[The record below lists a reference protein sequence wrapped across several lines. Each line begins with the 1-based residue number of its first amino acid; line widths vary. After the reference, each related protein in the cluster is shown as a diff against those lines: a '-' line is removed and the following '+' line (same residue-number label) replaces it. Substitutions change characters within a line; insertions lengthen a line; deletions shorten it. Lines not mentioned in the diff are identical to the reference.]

1 MSQSRYA
8 YMQWNDGYIILCNFG
23 GRSPSRR
30 KKKAKSPVW
39 IERRK
44 LLRHVAMIAKFL
56 DDNKPKTSLKK
67 SIRTVSNFINL
78 TQFHLIRKI
87 LAKLSEVEPEKT
99 VSGLE
104 KEKENFV
111 LCLPIPWS
119 GHVKLGSFMSQTCN
133 DG

>member
-1 MSQSRYA
+1 MVTSFCVTLVA
-8 YMQWNDGYIILCNFG
+8 VPLVA
-23 GRSPSRR
+23 RR
-30 KKKAKSPVW
+30 KKKQSPVS

-44 LLRHVAMIAKFL
+44 LLRYVAMVAKFL
-56 DDNKPKTSLKK
+56 DDNKTKTSLKK

-111 LCLPIPWS
+111 LCLPIP
-119 GHVKLGSFMSQTCN
+119 
-133 DG
+133 

>member
-1 MSQSRYA
+1 M
-8 YMQWNDGYIILCNFG
+8 
-23 GRSPSRR
+23 
-30 KKKAKSPVW
+30 V
-39 IERRK
+39 
-44 LLRHVAMIAKFL
+44 AKFL

-104 KEKENFV
+104 NEKRKFCAMFTN
-111 LCLPIPWS
+111 P
-119 GHVKLGSFMSQTCN
+119 
-133 DG
+133 

>member
-1 MSQSRYA
+1 M
-8 YMQWNDGYIILCNFG
+8 
-23 GRSPSRR
+23 
-30 KKKAKSPVW
+30 
-39 IERRK
+39 
-44 LLRHVAMIAKFL
+44 LRHVAMIAEFL

-104 KEKENFV
+104 EEEENFV
-111 LCLPIPWS
+111 LCLPIP
-119 GHVKLGSFMSQTCN
+119 
-133 DG
+133 

>member
-1 MSQSRYA
+1 MPTCSEMMVTSFCVTLVA
-8 YMQWNDGYIILCNFG
+8 VPLVA
-23 GRSPSRR
+23 GRKRQ
-30 KKKAKSPVW
+30 KARSEL
-39 IERRK
+39 ERRK

-104 KEKENFV
+104 EEKENFV
-111 LCLPIPWS
+111 LCLPIP
-119 GHVKLGSFMSQTCN
+119 
-133 DG
+133 

>member
-1 MSQSRYA
+1 
-8 YMQWNDGYIILCNFG
+8 MQWNDGYIILCNFG
-23 GRSPSRR
+23 GLPPIRR

-44 LLRHVAMIAKFL
+44 LLRHVATIAKFL

-67 SIRTVSNFINL
+67 SIRTVSNFFNL
-78 TQFHLIRKI
+78 TQFNLIRKI

-104 KEKENFV
+104 KEQENFV

-119 GHVKLGSFMSQTCN
+119 GHVKLGSFMSQTYN

>member
-1 MSQSRYA
+1 MPTCSEMMVTSFCVTLVA
-8 YMQWNDGYIILCNFG
+8 VPLVA
-23 GRSPSRR
+23 RR
-30 KKKAKSPVW
+30 KKKSPVS

-44 LLRHVAMIAKFL
+44 LLRYVAMVAKFL
-56 DDNKPKTSLKK
+56 DDNKTKTSLKK

-104 KEKENFV
+104 KEKEKENFV
-111 LCLPIPWS
+111 LCLPIP
-119 GHVKLGSFMSQTCN
+119 
-133 DG
+133 